1 MNLTKDTF
9 IGLVALIIAIVGCWL
24 PVQSAVSQFGAVTP
38 STTTGQYATE
48 STGAPLW
55 VLGNALI
62 GPNSTGAT
70 GYTGYIATQG
80 ARIAATSGTTTPCAI
95 LNPLSASLALGNA
108 ATATGTIQ
116 SFAFTVTA
124 PTSTA
129 VTWAIGT
136 STTPYATSSSMT
148 TGVVAA
154 GTQGTITYD
163 GTSNNNILAPGQYI
177 VVGTTNGTAAFSQTA
192 GVIFGGFCQVVVES
206 AS

>member
-1 MNLTKDTF
+1 MNKT
-9 IGLVALIIAIVGCWL
+9 LVYGGILIAIVLALGGYFF
-24 PVQSAVSQFGAVTP
+24 PQVQAAFGAVTP

-95 LNPLSASLALGNA
+95 LNPLGASLALGNA

-129 VTWAIGT
+129 VTWVVGT

-148 TGVVAA
+148 TVTVAA
-154 GTQGTITYD
+154 GTQSTITYD
-163 GTSNNNILAPGQYI
+163 GTSNNNVISPGQYI
-177 VVGTTNGTAAFSQTA
+177 VVGTGGGTGGVGVNTG
-192 GVIFGGFCQVVVES
+192 GVIFGGFCQVVIES

>member
-1 MNLTKDTF
+1 MNKT
-9 IGLVALIIAIVGCWL
+9 LVYGVILIAIVIALGGYFF
-24 PVQSAVSQFGAVTP
+24 PQVQAAFGAVTP

-70 GYTGYIATQG
+70 GYVGYISTIG
-80 ARIAATSGTTTPCAI
+80 SRIAATSGSTTPCAI
-95 LNPLSASLALGNA
+95 PNPLGAALAAGNA
-108 ATATGTIQ
+108 TTATGTIQ

-129 VTWAIGT
+129 VTWVVGT
-136 STTPYATSSSMT
+136 STTAYATSSSLV
-148 TGVVAA
+148 TGTVAA
-154 GTQGTITYD
+154 GTQSTITYD
-163 GTSNNNILAPGQYI
+163 GLSNNNIIGPGQFI
-177 VVGTTNGTAAFSQTA
+177 VVGTGNGTTGVGPNTG
-192 GVIFGGFCQVVVES
+192 GVIFGGFCQATVES